1 MKSTRWEKRG
11 RRRIEEDGVEL
22 SIFTVDILKAAAAA
36 ATSIPILGSAAG
48 IVSCILQQISQ
59 AQQNTE
65 LALRIATRCAKAL
78 VTISEHL
85 DTLKVTPAIL
95 NNIEY
100 FVADL
105 HEVQDFIEKET
116 NSNRFYLVLFAKK
129 RTGQLQDLQL
139 RVQDTMA
146 LFQITTL
153 ITLRDIVHRHSS
165 SLERGILEIRDA
177 VSGRGRLQRMSEDEP
192 DSRTD
197 EEFDIVPEEELF
209 VRNGLRLHLAQVS
222 GKCAVVKVFEGEHA
236 QKNYRATVEFEKHL
250 VHPHLLRLKHIS
262 RTNTPTP
269 FIVYHQDVQAT
280 AEQFIAAAIPSGV
293 VSTFVAGAQLVSGIA
308 SALSHLHLRGIP
320 LHSVGIEVRLIVT
333 KKFLLIQYEP
343 VRISASS

>member
-1 MKSTRWEKRG
+1 MKITRWENRG
-11 RRRIEEDGVEL
+11 RRRIEEDGIEL
-22 SIFTVDILKAAAAA
+22 SIVTVDILKAAAAA

-65 LALRIATRCAKAL
+65 LALRIATRCARAL

-95 NNIEY
+95 NNIKY

-129 RTGQLQDLQL
+129 RTGRLQDLQL
-139 RVQDTMA
+139 RVQDTMT

-153 ITLRDIVHRHSS
+153 VTLRDIVQRHSS
-165 SLERGILEIRDA
+165 SLEREILEIRDA
-177 VSGRGRLQRMSEDEP
+177 VSGQRMSKDEP

-209 VRNGLRLHLAQVS
+209 VRNGFRLHLAQVS
-222 GKCAVVKVFEGEHA
+222 GKCAVVKVFEGQHA
-236 QKNYRATVEFEKHL
+236 QKNCRATVEFEKHL
-250 VHPHLLRLKHIS
+250 VFVLL
-262 RTNTPTP
+262 
-269 FIVYHQDVQAT
+269 F
-280 AEQFIAAAIPSGV
+280 GM
-293 VSTFVAGAQLVSGIA
+293 
-308 SALSHLHLRGIP
+308 
-320 LHSVGIEVRLIVT
+320 VT
-333 KKFLLIQYEP
+333 T
-343 VRISASS
+343 V